1 MRIHRTGRNGT
12 NGHVNPAEK
21 ASSGR
26 FLFSF
31 FFSISSTK
39 RKKQRIIKYRQFNI
53 PPA

>member
-31 FFSISSTK
+31 FFNLFDQ
-39 RKKQRIIKYRQFNI
+39 KKKKTEDNKVQ
-53 PPA
+53 AV

>member
-31 FFSISSTK
+31 FSISSTK